1 MNICNNK
8 KERGPKKNRRMIKL
22 FDALETK
29 EKNEEKRRK
38 RNEER
43 KKTKPKGESD
53 NRKKA

>member
-1 MNICNNK
+1 
-8 KERGPKKNRRMIKL
+8 MIKL